1 MVMESSEN
9 IPNVLIPHPVTP
21 NQGSAILSESVRN
34 RDTGEP
40 GISISINFGKF
51 PVSVSVSESIITK
64 IWYPTQ
70 WFWAFH
76 QNLCYKTC
84 LTLVSVSESE
94 SKFSLFLVSV
104 SVSESTRRRT
114 SLSIGIGIEKAGIAG
129 SWCKAR
135 ACNKTHGP
143 GPVLKKICLKS
154 FEQTLSRLQSFDHTI
169 EVLTYFINIPIVKIS
184 AKSDQRLPRYSDF
197 LKNLTKIWP

>member
-1 MVMESSEN
+1 MAFFPTLSTCLPSHRLKKKQLGHSMRHFRIQSFT
-9 IPNVLIPHPVTP
+9 LD
-21 NQGSAILSESVRN
+21 QGSAILSESVRN
-34 RDTGEP
+34 RDTEEP
-40 GISISINFGKF
+40 GISIRIDFGKF

-104 SVSESTRRRT
+104 SVSKSTRHKK
-114 SLSIGIGIEKAGIAG
+114 SLSIEIGIEKASIAG
-129 SWCKAR
+129 SCSKHSEVW
-135 ACNKTHGP
+135 
-143 GPVLKKICLKS
+143 LKLR
-154 FEQTLSRLQSFDHTI
+154 EM
-169 EVLTYFINIPIVKIS
+169 
-184 AKSDQRLPRYSDF
+184 
-197 LKNLTKIWP
+197 

>member
-1 MVMESSEN
+1 MIFSMCIASGCNIEWSNYDKKWPKVMGEGGR
-9 IPNVLIPHPVTP
+9 PKVT
-21 NQGSAILSESVRN
+21 NSGKQETSTVKQGSAILSESVRN

-40 GISISINFGKF
+40 GISISIDFGKF
-51 PVSVSVSESIITK
+51 PVLVSVSELIITK
-64 IWYPTQ
+64 IWYSTQ

-104 SVSESTRRRT
+104 SVSESTRCRT

-129 SWCKAR
+129 SC
-135 ACNKTHGP
+135 
-143 GPVLKKICLKS
+143 
-154 FEQTLSRLQSFDHTI
+154 
-169 EVLTYFINIPIVKIS
+169 
-184 AKSDQRLPRYSDF
+184 
-197 LKNLTKIWP
+197 

>member
-1 MVMESSEN
+1 MSKLWFCVSKFDDTRQSLMTHVKVWWQTSNFEDK
-9 IPNVLIPHPVTP
+9 LQDLM
-21 NQGSAILSESVRN
+21 QGSAILSESVRN

-40 GISISINFGKF
+40 GISISIDFGKF
-51 PVSVSVSESIITK
+51 PVSVLESIFTK

-114 SLSIGIGIEKAGIAG
+114 SLSIGIGIIK
-129 SWCKAR
+129 SWYRRLLPYRGQYLGWCLRILVSYHLTLLYVAWPQKI
-135 ACNKTHGP
+135 
-143 GPVLKKICLKS
+143 LKKY
-154 FEQTLSRLQSFDHTI
+154 LSP
-169 EVLTYFINIPIVKIS
+169 NI
-184 AKSDQRLPRYSDF
+184 
-197 LKNLTKIWP
+197 W

>member
-1 MVMESSEN
+1 MTKVMNSTYHEEKTLEIKTKTNSG
-9 IPNVLIPHPVTP
+9 PVW
-21 NQGSAILSESVRN
+21 QGSAILSESVRN

-40 GISISINFGKF
+40 GISISIDFGKF

-129 SWCKAR
+129 SWYICGQSR
-135 ACNKTHGP
+135 Y
-143 GPVLKKICLKS
+143 VLYFLRKICG
-154 FEQTLSRLQSFDHTI
+154 DH
-169 EVLTYFINIPIVKIS
+169 P
-184 AKSDQRLPRYSDF
+184 D
-197 LKNLTKIWP
+197 

>member
-1 MVMESSEN
+1 MKST
-9 IPNVLIPHPVTP
+9 H
-21 NQGSAILSESVRN
+21 QGSAILSESVRN

-40 GISISINFGKF
+40 GISISIDFGKF

-94 SKFSLFLVSV
+94 SKFWLFLVSV
-104 SVSESTRRRT
+104 SVSKSTRHRK
-114 SLSIGIGIEKAGIAG
+114 SLSIEIGIEKASIAG
-129 SWCKAR
+129 SCFINGQALIVCAPSHHVWMKC
-135 ACNKTHGP
+135 T
-143 GPVLKKICLKS
+143 ICIWS
-154 FEQTLSRLQSFDHTI
+154 DQTS
-169 EVLTYFINIPIVKIS
+169 VLTC
-184 AKSDQRLPRYSDF
+184 F
-197 LKNLTKIWP
+197 LKLFDGWCRGSE

>member
-1 MVMESSEN
+1 MMHHGASLKLLPFCTWRSFMQTFRGIVVFSI
-9 IPNVLIPHPVTP
+9 IPSTYQIWVWPPDFAATRQSCNVY
-21 NQGSAILSESVRN
+21 QGSAILSESVRN

-40 GISISINFGKF
+40 GISISIDFGKF

-104 SVSESTRRRT
+104 SVSKSTRHRK
-114 SLSIGIGIEKAGIAG
+114 SLSIEIGIEKASIAG
-129 SWCKAR
+129 SCYS
-135 ACNKTHGP
+135 N
-143 GPVLKKICLKS
+143 
-154 FEQTLSRLQSFDHTI
+154 
-169 EVLTYFINIPIVKIS
+169 
-184 AKSDQRLPRYSDF
+184 DQA
-197 LKNLTKIWP
+197 

>member
-1 MVMESSEN
+1 MRNRLVFKGWNFTFYIAAFVLWQTESRCKRS
-9 IPNVLIPHPVTP
+9 P
-21 NQGSAILSESVRN
+21 ILSESVRN

-40 GISISINFGKF
+40 GISISIDLGKF
-51 PVSVSVSESIITK
+51 SVSVSESESIITK

-76 QNLCYKTC
+76 QNLCNKTC

-114 SLSIGIGIEKAGIAG
+114 SLSIGIGIKKAGIAG
-129 SWCKAR
+129 SCY
-135 ACNKTHGP
+135 
-143 GPVLKKICLKS
+143 VDMS
-154 FEQTLSRLQSFDHTI
+154 FHATLI
-169 EVLTYFINIPIVKIS
+169 
-184 AKSDQRLPRYSDF
+184 QR
-197 LKNLTKIWP
+197 K